1 MAAHADAAAAG
12 PADIAG
18 RQRDVHQRAVGAVVV
33 VAPDQ
38 PFLVGE
44 HRAPASAA
52 LLGLGDPFGGLP
64 DLVDGEAGEAR
75 RLFEARLVA
84 GDRLVEVLG
93 RCRDERFI
101 GPALFGDVG
110 EPSVEQ
116 REIGA
121 GIDREMHD
129 AILAGFHLAGVDRH
143 RAPRIDDDDAA
154 LFDRLGAEL
163 GLLLVHRGPAQIRNP
178 VIEEVVGLGFQR
190 VGADRDDGVGKLGVL
205 VAVVELAHAHV
216 ARGMD
221 FGVVGWAIV
230 DADILHLH
238 GAEIELAGAPSV
250 LVAAAGAAVIEGGDE
265 QAVLAHVVDHA
276 DSDAGDEIERVVPA
290 CRLHLPVAPDHGIG
304 EALQLRVALARI
316 AHLGDA
322 GAAHRT
328 ETRIHHAIF
337 VRLDDDVHVLAVL
350 LDDVVHRGRVP
361 SRGFR
366 RLLLAEIDAEFVL
379 IGRGAAL
386 LVGRPSVGMIAA
398 ADDAVV
404 ADDVEFLRIL
414 RDDRK
419 PVDLS
424 LVSHC
429 FLPQRTLD
437 SRPYKSSSTP
447 SA

>member
-1 MAAHADAAAAG
+1 MPVAK
-12 PADIAG
+12 
-18 RQRDVHQRAVGAVVV
+18 RDVHQRAVGAVVV

-38 PFLVGE
+38 PLLVGE
-44 HRAPASAA
+44 HRAPAGAA
-52 LLGLGDPFGGLP
+52 LLGLRDPFGGLP
-64 DLVDGEAGEAR
+64 YLIDSEAGEAR

-93 RCRDERFI
+93 RGGDERLI

-116 REIGA
+116 RKIGA

-129 AILAGFHLAGVDRH
+129 AILAGFNLAGVHRH
-143 RAPRIDDDDAA
+143 GAARIDDDDAA
-154 LFDRLGAEL
+154 LLDRLRAEL

-178 VIEEVVGLGFQR
+178 VIEEIIGLGFQR
-190 VGADRDDGVGKLGVL
+190 VGADGDDGVGKFGVL
-205 VAVVELAHAHV
+205 VTVVELAHAHV

-221 FGVVGWAIV
+221 LGVVGWTIV

-238 GAEIELAGAPSV
+238 GAEIELAGAPSI
-250 LVAAAGAAVIEGGDE
+250 LVAAAGAAMVESGDE
-265 QAVLAHVVDHA
+265 QAVFAHVVDDA
-276 DSDAGDEIERVVPA
+276 DGDAGDEIERVVPA
-290 CRLHLPVAPDHGIG
+290 RRLHLTVPPDHGVG
-304 EALQLRVALARI
+304 EPLQLRVALARI
-316 AHLGDA
+316 AHFGDA
-322 GAAHRT
+322 GAAHRA
-328 ETRIHHAIF
+328 ETRIHHAL
-337 VRLDDDVHVLAVL
+337 VVGLDDDVDVLAVL

-361 SRGFR
+361 GGRFG
-366 RLLLAEIDAEFVL
+366 RLLLAEIDTECVL
-379 IGRGAAL
+379 IRRGAAL
-386 LVGRPSVGMIAA
+386 LVGRPGVGMIAA

-404 ADDVEFLRIL
+404 ADDVEFLCIL

-424 LVSHC
+424 LVGHC